1 MLIYIKFHICSNIPS
16 NGQNSSYGTT
26 RKWSRIRCIF
36 LSVWFVVECTGS
48 LAGEFLAKRT
58 PAHCVCTCIC
68 VYRLGQVSIDRG
80 GCAGTSRQERTNI
93 SGPAMPGRKRSEQE
107 KGAWFAGR
115 WVHGRKSRPLG
126 LFECHVGATGA
137 PILLRIGSLL
147 VVFFFTDTSSFSL
160 FSAGK
165 NGGQNAFLF
174 RVKFQVCNYGTT
186 LCKAVSCLNEEKES
200 SVLRKYFVSTRI
212 QCHTRVLSR
221 CIQWSKK
228 TRKKWL

>member
-1 MLIYIKFHICSNIPS
+1 M
-16 NGQNSSYGTT
+16 NSMHFSFVV
-26 RKWSRIRCIF
+26 R
-36 LSVWFVVECTGS
+36 FVVERTGS

-115 WVHGRKSRPLG
+115 WVHERKSRPLG

-147 VVFFFTDTSSFSL
+147 VVFFFTDTSSFFL

-186 LCKAVSCLNEEKES
+186 LCKVVSCLNEEKES
-200 SVLRKYFVSTRI
+200 SVLQKYFVSTRI
-212 QCHTRVLSR
+212 HCQTWVRS
-221 CIQWSKK
+221 IQWSKK
-228 TRKKWL
+228 TRKKWLQ